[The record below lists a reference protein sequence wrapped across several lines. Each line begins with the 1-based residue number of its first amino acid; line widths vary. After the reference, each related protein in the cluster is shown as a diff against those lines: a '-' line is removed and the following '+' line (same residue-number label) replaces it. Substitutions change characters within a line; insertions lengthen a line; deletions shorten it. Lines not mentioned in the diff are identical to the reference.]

1 MMIYIDESGNLGS
14 QGRYFVI
21 TCLIP
26 PKSNRLKNLVK
37 VCRLRF
43 GGSQPLK
50 ELKAFYLDF
59 GQRQY
64 FVNKLTSAKD
74 FEFAYIVADKK
85 YLRTDLLSGK
95 EICFNYLAGHLLK
108 PIIKAAREDIE
119 IICDS
124 RNVAV
129 ASGKSLQEYLQIK
142 AYFDWGFRHRLSL
155 CFADSLT
162 HNHLQCVDVIS
173 NTVYGHYALNKSH
186 FYRLIEPNKKH
197 GVRFPFKRFGT

>member
-1 MMIYIDESGNLGS
+1 MIYIDESGNLGK

-37 VCRLRF
+37 ASRLSF

-50 ELKAFYLDF
+50 ELKGF
-59 GQRQY
+59 GLSFEHRQH
-64 FVNKLTSAKD
+64 FINRLTSAKD

-85 YLRTDLLSGK
+85 HLRPELLSGK
-95 EICFNYLAGHLLK
+95 EICFNYLTGHLLE
-108 PIIKAAREDIE
+108 PIIKAAHEDVE
-119 IICDS
+119 IVCDN
-124 RNVAV
+124 RNIAV
-129 ASGKSLQEYLQIK
+129 ASGRSLQEYLQIK
-142 AYFDWGFRHRLSL
+142 AYFDWGFHHQLKL
-155 CFADSLT
+155 CFADSFT

-173 NTVYGHYALNKSH
+173 NTIFGHYALKLSH

-197 GVRFPFKRFGT
+197 GIHFPYQRFGT